1 VALEVSDSEIK
12 KVFIY
17 NPFQIVVMSS
27 CTCGTHESEASEPVE
42 EIKEAPEAVEALEEP
57 VREEDLNKED
67 ELTKDL
73 EQTLGK
79 LKEVMAYLADMA
91 EDKKMM
97 EEKAEEDEEEEEEE
111 EEDEEKMDEE
121 KMDEDE
127 KRYGKKSKEDSL
139 EKSLATLKKYGFN
152 VYSGSK
158 NTPAPKTIETP
169 KAKYDFNDLV
179 NKSWE
184 ELEALERGN

>member
-1 VALEVSDSEIK
+1 
-12 KVFIY
+12 
-17 NPFQIVVMSS
+17 MSS

-79 LKEVMAYLADMA
+79 LKEVMSYLAEMA

-97 EEKAEEDEEEEEEE
+97 DEEKMEEEKAEHEEDEDEEEEEE
-111 EEDEEKMDEE
+111 
-121 KMDEDE
+121 DE
-127 KRYGKKSKEDSL
+127 KGMHDEKPKAKEDSL
-139 EKSLATLKKYGFN
+139 EKSLETLKKYGFN

-158 NTPAPKTIETP
+158 ATPAPKEIETP
-169 KAKYDFNDLV
+169 KPKFDFNDLV
-179 NKSWE
+179 NKSWD
-184 ELEALERGN
+184 ELERLERGN

>member
-1 VALEVSDSEIK
+1 
-12 KVFIY
+12 
-17 NPFQIVVMSS
+17 MSS

-79 LKEVMAYLADMA
+79 LKEVMSYLAEMA

-97 EEKAEEDEEEEEEE
+97 DDEKMDHDDEKMDHEKAEHEED
-111 EEDEEKMDEE
+111 EDEEKEE
-121 KMDEDE
+121 DDE
-127 KRYGKKSKEDSL
+127 KGMHDKKPKAKEDSL

-158 NTPAPKTIETP
+158 ATPAPKEIETP

-184 ELEALERGN
+184 ELERLERGN

>member
-1 VALEVSDSEIK
+1 
-12 KVFIY
+12 
-17 NPFQIVVMSS
+17 MSS

-79 LKEVMAYLADMA
+79 LKEVMAYLAEMA

-97 EEKAEEDEEEEEEE
+97 DDEKMDHDDEKMDHEKAEHEEDEDEEEEEE
-111 EEDEEKMDEE
+111 
-121 KMDEDE
+121 DE
-127 KRYGKKSKEDSL
+127 KGMHDKKPKAKEDSL
-139 EKSLATLKKYGFN
+139 EKSLETLKKYGFN

-158 NTPAPKTIETP
+158 NTPAPKEIETP
-169 KAKYDFNDLV
+169 KAKFDFNDLV

-184 ELEALERGN
+184 ELERLERGN

>member
-1 VALEVSDSEIK
+1 
-12 KVFIY
+12 
-17 NPFQIVVMSS
+17 MST
-27 CTCGTHESEASEPVE
+27 CTCGTHKSEESEPVE
-42 EIKEAPEAVEALEEP
+42 EIKEAPEAAEALNEP
-57 VREEDLNKED
+57 VREEDLNKEE

-79 LKEVMAYLADMA
+79 LKEVMAYLAEMA
-91 EDKKMM
+91 EGEAKM
-97 EEKAEEDEEEEEEE
+97 EEEPDADEDEAEEEEE
-111 EEDEEKMDEE
+111 EEDEEKMEEE
-121 KMDEDE
+121 KSAKPTE
-127 KRYGKKSKEDSL
+127 KEDTL

-169 KAKYDFNDLV
+169 KAKYNFDDLV
-179 NKSWE
+179 SKSWE

>member
-1 VALEVSDSEIK
+1 MR
-12 KVFIY
+12 
-17 NPFQIVVMSS
+17 NMST
-27 CTCGTHESEASEPVE
+27 CTCGTHKSEESEPVE
-42 EIKEAPEAVEALEEP
+42 EIKEAPEAAEALNEP
-57 VREEDLNKED
+57 VREEDLNKEE

-79 LKEVMAYLADMA
+79 LKEVMAYLAEMA
-91 EDKKMM
+91 EGEAKM
-97 EEKAEEDEEEEEEE
+97 EEEPEAEEDEAEEDEEEEEAEE
-111 EEDEEKMDEE
+111 E
-121 KMDEDE
+121 
-127 KRYGKKSKEDSL
+127 KSVEPKEKEDTL

-169 KAKYDFNDLV
+169 KAKYNFDDLV
-179 NKSWE
+179 TKSWE

>member
-1 VALEVSDSEIK
+1 
-12 KVFIY
+12 
-17 NPFQIVVMSS
+17 MSS

-79 LKEVMAYLADMA
+79 LKEVMAYLAEMA

-97 EEKAEEDEEEEEEE
+97 DDEKMDHDDEKMDHEKAEHEEDEDEEEEEE
-111 EEDEEKMDEE
+111 
-121 KMDEDE
+121 DE
-127 KRYGKKSKEDSL
+127 KGMHDKKPKAKEDSL

-158 NTPAPKTIETP
+158 TTPAPKEIETP
-169 KAKYDFNDLV
+169 KQQKFDFNDLV
-179 NKSWE
+179 SKSWE
-184 ELEALERGN
+184 ELERLERGN

>member
-1 VALEVSDSEIK
+1 
-12 KVFIY
+12 
-17 NPFQIVVMSS
+17 MSS

-79 LKEVMAYLADMA
+79 LKEVMSYLAEMA

-97 EEKAEEDEEEEEEE
+97 DDEKMDHEKAEHEEDEDEEEEEE
-111 EEDEEKMDEE
+111 
-121 KMDEDE
+121 DE
-127 KRYGKKSKEDSL
+127 KGMHDDKPKAKEDSL
-139 EKSLATLKKYGFN
+139 EKSLETLKKYGFN

-158 NTPAPKTIETP
+158 ATPAPKEIETP
-169 KAKYDFNDLV
+169 KPKFDFNELV

>member
-1 VALEVSDSEIK
+1 
-12 KVFIY
+12 
-17 NPFQIVVMSS
+17 MSS

-79 LKEVMAYLADMA
+79 LKEVMSYLAEMA

-97 EEKAEEDEEEEEEE
+97 DDEKMDHEKAEHEEDEDEEEEEE
-111 EEDEEKMDEE
+111 
-121 KMDEDE
+121 DE
-127 KRYGKKSKEDSL
+127 KGMHDDKPKAKEDSL
-139 EKSLATLKKYGFN
+139 EKSLETLKKYGFN

-158 NTPAPKTIETP
+158 ATPAPKTIETP

>member
-1 VALEVSDSEIK
+1 
-12 KVFIY
+12 
-17 NPFQIVVMSS
+17 MSS

-79 LKEVMAYLADMA
+79 LKEVMSYLAEMA

-97 EEKAEEDEEEEEEE
+97 DEDKKMDEEKAEEDEEEEEEE
-111 EEDEEKMDEE
+111 DEEEE
-121 KMDEDE
+121 KGYHDKEE
-127 KRYGKKSKEDSL
+127 KPKAKEDSL

-158 NTPAPKTIETP
+158 ATPAPKEIETP
-169 KAKYDFNDLV
+169 KPKFDFNELV

>member
-1 VALEVSDSEIK
+1 
-12 KVFIY
+12 
-17 NPFQIVVMSS
+17 MSS

-79 LKEVMAYLADMA
+79 LKEVMSYLAEMA

-97 EEKAEEDEEEEEEE
+97 DDEKMDHDDEKMDHEKAEHEEDEDEEEEEE
-111 EEDEEKMDEE
+111 
-121 KMDEDE
+121 DE
-127 KRYGKKSKEDSL
+127 KGMHDKKPKAKEDSL
-139 EKSLATLKKYGFN
+139 EKSLAALKKYGFN

-158 NTPAPKTIETP
+158 ATPAPKEIETP

-184 ELEALERGN
+184 ELERLERGN

>member
-1 VALEVSDSEIK
+1 
-12 KVFIY
+12 
-17 NPFQIVVMSS
+17 MSS

-79 LKEVMAYLADMA
+79 LKEVMAYLAEMA

-97 EEKAEEDEEEEEEE
+97 DDEKMDHDDEKMDHEKAEHEED
-111 EEDEEKMDEE
+111 EDEEKEE
-121 KMDEDE
+121 DDE
-127 KRYGKKSKEDSL
+127 KGMHDKKPKAKEDSL

-158 NTPAPKTIETP
+158 ATPAPKEIETP

-184 ELEALERGN
+184 ELERLERGN

>member
-1 VALEVSDSEIK
+1 
-12 KVFIY
+12 
-17 NPFQIVVMSS
+17 MSS
-27 CTCGTHESEASEPVE
+27 CTCGTLESEASEPVE

-79 LKEVMAYLADMA
+79 LKEVMAYLAEMA

-97 EEKAEEDEEEEEEE
+97 DDEKMDHDDEKMDHEKAEHEEDEDEEEEEE
-111 EEDEEKMDEE
+111 
-121 KMDEDE
+121 DE
-127 KRYGKKSKEDSL
+127 KGMHDKKPKAKEDSL
-139 EKSLATLKKYGFN
+139 EKSLETLKKYGFN

-158 NTPAPKTIETP
+158 NTPAPKEIETP

-184 ELEALERGN
+184 ELERLERGN

>member
-1 VALEVSDSEIK
+1 
-12 KVFIY
+12 
-17 NPFQIVVMSS
+17 MSS

-79 LKEVMAYLADMA
+79 LKEVMAYLAEMA

-97 EEKAEEDEEEEEEE
+97 DDEKMDHDDEKMDHEKAEHEEDEDEDEEEE
-111 EEDEEKMDEE
+111 
-121 KMDEDE
+121 DE
-127 KRYGKKSKEDSL
+127 KGMHDKKPKAKEDSL
-139 EKSLATLKKYGFN
+139 EKSLETLKKYGFN

-158 NTPAPKTIETP
+158 ATPAPKEIETP

-184 ELEALERGN
+184 ELERLERGN

>member
-1 VALEVSDSEIK
+1 
-12 KVFIY
+12 
-17 NPFQIVVMSS
+17 MSS

-79 LKEVMAYLADMA
+79 LKEVMSYLAEMA

-97 EEKAEEDEEEEEEE
+97 DDEKMDHEKAEHEEDEDEEEEEE
-111 EEDEEKMDEE
+111 
-121 KMDEDE
+121 DE
-127 KRYGKKSKEDSL
+127 KGMHDEKPKAKEDSL
-139 EKSLATLKKYGFN
+139 EKSLETLKKYGFN

-158 NTPAPKTIETP
+158 ATPAPKEIETP
-169 KAKYDFNDLV
+169 KPKFDFNDLV

-184 ELEALERGN
+184 ELERLERGN

>member
-1 VALEVSDSEIK
+1 
-12 KVFIY
+12 
-17 NPFQIVVMSS
+17 MSS

-79 LKEVMAYLADMA
+79 LKEVMSYLAEMA

-97 EEKAEEDEEEEEEE
+97 DDEKMDHDDEKMDHEKAEHEEDEDEDEEEE
-111 EEDEEKMDEE
+111 
-121 KMDEDE
+121 DE
-127 KRYGKKSKEDSL
+127 KGMHDKKPKAKEDSL
-139 EKSLATLKKYGFN
+139 EKSLETLKKYGFN

-158 NTPAPKTIETP
+158 ATPAPKEIETP
-169 KAKYDFNDLV
+169 KPKFDFNELV

>member
-1 VALEVSDSEIK
+1 
-12 KVFIY
+12 
-17 NPFQIVVMSS
+17 MSS

-79 LKEVMAYLADMA
+79 LKEVMSYLAEMA

-97 EEKAEEDEEEEEEE
+97 DEEKMEEEKAEHEEDEDEEEEEE
-111 EEDEEKMDEE
+111 
-121 KMDEDE
+121 DE
-127 KRYGKKSKEDSL
+127 KGMHDEKPKAKEDSL
-139 EKSLATLKKYGFN
+139 EKSLETLKKYGFN

-158 NTPAPKTIETP
+158 ATPAPKEIETP
-169 KAKYDFNDLV
+169 KPKFDFNDLV

-184 ELEALERGN
+184 ELERLERGN

>member
-1 VALEVSDSEIK
+1 
-12 KVFIY
+12 
-17 NPFQIVVMSS
+17 MSS

-79 LKEVMAYLADMA
+79 LKEVMAYLAEMA

-97 EEKAEEDEEEEEEE
+97 DDEKMDHDDEKMDHEKAEHEEDEDEEEEEE
-111 EEDEEKMDEE
+111 
-121 KMDEDE
+121 DE
-127 KRYGKKSKEDSL
+127 KGMHDKKPKAKEDSL
-139 EKSLATLKKYGFN
+139 EKSLETLKKYGFN

-169 KAKYDFNDLV
+169 KPKFDFNDLV

>member
-1 VALEVSDSEIK
+1 
-12 KVFIY
+12 
-17 NPFQIVVMSS
+17 MSS
-27 CTCGTHESEASEPVE
+27 CTCGTLESEASEPVE

-79 LKEVMAYLADMA
+79 LKEVMAYLAEMA

-97 EEKAEEDEEEEEEE
+97 DDEKMDHDDEKMDHEKAEHEEDEDEEEEEE
-111 EEDEEKMDEE
+111 DET
-121 KMDEDE
+121 
-127 KRYGKKSKEDSL
+127 L
-139 EKSLATLKKYGFN
+139 EKSLETLKKYGFN

-158 NTPAPKTIETP
+158 ATPAPKEIETP

-179 NKSWE
+179 NKSWD
-184 ELEALERGN
+184 ELERLERGN

>member
-1 VALEVSDSEIK
+1 
-12 KVFIY
+12 
-17 NPFQIVVMSS
+17 MST
-27 CTCGTHESEASEPVE
+27 CTCGTHKSEESEPVE
-42 EIKEAPEAVEALEEP
+42 EIKEAPEAAEALNEP
-57 VREEDLNKED
+57 VREEDLNKEE

-79 LKEVMAYLADMA
+79 LKEVMAYLAEMA
-91 EDKKMM
+91 EGEAKM
-97 EEKAEEDEEEEEEE
+97 EEEPEAEEDEAEEDEEEEEAEE
-111 EEDEEKMDEE
+111 EKSEEPKE
-121 KMDEDE
+121 
-127 KRYGKKSKEDSL
+127 KEDTL

-169 KAKYDFNDLV
+169 KAKYNFDDLV
-179 NKSWE
+179 TKSWE

>member
-1 VALEVSDSEIK
+1 
-12 KVFIY
+12 
-17 NPFQIVVMSS
+17 MSS

-79 LKEVMAYLADMA
+79 LKEVMSYLAEMA

-97 EEKAEEDEEEEEEE
+97 DDEKMDHEKAEHEEDEDEEEEEE
-111 EEDEEKMDEE
+111 
-121 KMDEDE
+121 DE
-127 KRYGKKSKEDSL
+127 KGMHDEKPKAKEDSL
-139 EKSLATLKKYGFN
+139 EKSLETLKKYGFN

-158 NTPAPKTIETP
+158 ATPAPKTIETP

-179 NKSWE
+179 NKSWD
-184 ELEALERGN
+184 ELERLERGN

>member
-1 VALEVSDSEIK
+1 
-12 KVFIY
+12 
-17 NPFQIVVMSS
+17 MSS

-79 LKEVMAYLADMA
+79 LKEVMSYLAEMA

-97 EEKAEEDEEEEEEE
+97 DEDKKMDEEKAEEDEEEEEEE
-111 EEDEEKMDEE
+111 DEEEE
-121 KMDEDE
+121 KGYHDKEE
-127 KRYGKKSKEDSL
+127 KPKAKEDSL

-158 NTPAPKTIETP
+158 ATPAPKTIETP
-169 KAKYDFNDLV
+169 KAKYNFDDLV
-179 NKSWE
+179 TKSWE

>member
-1 VALEVSDSEIK
+1 
-12 KVFIY
+12 
-17 NPFQIVVMSS
+17 MSS

-79 LKEVMAYLADMA
+79 LKEVMSYLA
-91 EDKKMM
+91 EMM
-97 EEKAEEDEEEEEEE
+97 DHEKAEHEEDEDEEEEEE
-111 EEDEEKMDEE
+111 
-121 KMDEDE
+121 DE
-127 KRYGKKSKEDSL
+127 KGMHDDKPKAKEDSL
-139 EKSLATLKKYGFN
+139 EKSLETLKKYGFN

-158 NTPAPKTIETP
+158 ATPAPKEIETP
-169 KAKYDFNDLV
+169 KPKFDFNELV